1 MASARALCGKNG
13 PHGVQLGW
21 AESGIRD
28 TVAPGGSSD
37 RVPTGFVVEGGRAV
51 QGTVPRTGRIQ
62 ARGDEAGSSA
72 PDEAKVRGRMKQ
84 DTRRDLGGR
93 PAERPD
99 QWQKDGGQ
107 RIGKGTRIVGR
118 VTGDGDLTV
127 EGRIEGE
134 LGLRGRLVVATGGLV
149 AAPVQVESVVVEGT
163 IEGDVDARDAVQL
176 RPSGSVQGSIRA
188 QRFSLEDG
196 ARFTGRID
204 MDVDLPDELADPRAE
219 TGR

>member
-1 MASARALCGKNG
+1 
-13 PHGVQLGW
+13 
-21 AESGIRD
+21 
-28 TVAPGGSSD
+28 
-37 RVPTGFVVEGGRAV
+37 
-51 QGTVPRTGRIQ
+51 
-62 ARGDEAGSSA
+62 
-72 PDEAKVRGRMKQ
+72 MKQ
-84 DTRRDLGGR
+84 DNRRDLGGR
-93 PAERPD
+93 LAERPD
-99 QWQKDGGQ
+99 QGQ

-134 LGLRGRLVVATGGLV
+134 LGLRGRLVVAPGGLV
-149 AAPVQVESVVVEGT
+149 AAPVQVESVVVEGI

-204 MDVDLPDELADPRAE
+204 MDVDLPDELG
-219 TGR
+219 GR